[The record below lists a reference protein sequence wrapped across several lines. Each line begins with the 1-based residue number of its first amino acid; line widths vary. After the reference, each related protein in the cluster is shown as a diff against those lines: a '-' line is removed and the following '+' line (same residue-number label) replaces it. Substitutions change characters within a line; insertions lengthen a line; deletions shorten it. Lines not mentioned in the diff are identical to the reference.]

1 MQCPK
6 CQHLMKAV
14 TTQDI
19 TVHRCIDCHGLWFDA
34 ADHESLREQAVEIDI
49 GDTEYAAHHVGQSRI
64 HCPTCAHSPM
74 IAMVDAAQPHIRF
87 ESCTVC
93 FGRYYDA
100 GEYRD
105 FAEHGLDEFL
115 RNLFAP
121 ARA

>member
-49 GDTEYAAHHVGQSRI
+49 GDPAYAAHHVDQSRI
-64 HCPTCAHSPM
+64 GCPTCANSPM

-100 GEYRD
+100 GEFRD
-105 FAEHGLDEFL
+105 FAEYGLEEFL
-115 RNLFAP
+115 QGLFRP
-121 ARA
+121 ARV